1 MGNKS
6 SGDDPGHLTG
16 KQNVM
21 GRVTVNKGNGMTI
34 ARTTATVGL
43 FFGVAMMAGVAMAQT
58 AAPAGGAAPAA
69 PAAPA
74 EEAAPPAIGPDGLPV
89 APAAEAPA
97 EAPAA
102 AAPAAEAEKQV
113 EITPYKMFMEA
124 TIVVQGVMVML
135 MLWSVVTWSIL
146 ISKLTFFSGL
156 NGKSNRVL
164 QIFRSAG
171 SIADAAK
178 NAKSYR
184 DNPLARML
192 TAAADEIATGK
203 KNGLAGRVQARM
215 SIVQSEAGDSLSSGM
230 GIFATVGSISAFV
243 GLFGTVW
250 GIMNSFIGIAQ
261 SQTTNLA
268 VVAPGIAEALFAT
281 AIGLFAAIPAV
292 IFYNMFARRI
302 GAYSTRME
310 NFASEIL
317 VKIARDE

>member
-1 MGNKS
+1 
-6 SGDDPGHLTG
+6 
-16 KQNVM
+16 M
-21 GRVTVNKGNGMTI
+21 GRETVNKGNRMTI
-34 ARTTATVGL
+34 ARATAAVGL
-43 FFGVAMMAGVAMAQT
+43 MFGMAMMTSAALAQPAGNP
-58 AAPAGGAAPAA
+58 PAGGAAPAA
-69 PAAPA
+69 APAAQPAAPA
-74 EEAAPPAIGPDGLPV
+74 AAPGAEPAPPAIGPDGLPV
-89 APAAEAPA
+89 AAPDAAAPA
-97 EAPAA
+97 EAAPA
-102 AAPAAEAEKQV
+102 AAPAAEPGHT

-124 TIVVQGVMVML
+124 TIVVQAVMIML
-135 MLWSVVTWSIL
+135 VLWSVVTWSIL

-156 NGKSNRVL
+156 NSKSNRVQ
-164 QIFRSAG
+164 QIFRGAG
-171 SIADAAK
+171 SLADAAK

-184 DNPLARML
+184 DNPFAKML
-192 TAAADEIATGK
+192 TVAADELAAGK
-203 KNGLAGRVQARM
+203 KGATSRVQARM
-215 SIVQSEAGDSLSSGM
+215 GIVQAEAGEMLSSGM

-317 VKIARDE
+317 VKIAREE

>member
-1 MGNKS
+1 
-6 SGDDPGHLTG
+6 
-16 KQNVM
+16 M
-21 GRVTVNKGNGMTI
+21 GRETVNKGIGMTI
-34 ARTTATVGL
+34 ARATASIGL
-43 FFGVAMMAGVAMAQT
+43 IFGVAMMTAVASAQP
-58 AAPAGGAAPAA
+58 AATPPAGGAAPAEA
-69 PAAPA
+69 PAQPGAPEAAPGA
-74 EEAAPPAIGPDGLPV
+74 EPAPPAIGPDGLPV
-89 APAAEAPA
+89 AAPEAASTEAPAAEAPA
-97 EAPAA
+97 
-102 AAPAAEAEKQV
+102 AEEGAHS

-124 TIVVQGVMVML
+124 SIVVQAVMVL
-135 MLWSVVTWSIL
+135 LILWSVVTWSIL

-156 NGKSNRVL
+156 NGKSNRVI
-164 QIFRSAG
+164 QMFRSAG
-171 SIADAAK
+171 NVADAAK

-184 DNPLARML
+184 DNPMAKML
-192 TAAADEIATGK
+192 IAAADELAAGK
-203 KNGLAGRVQARM
+203 SGAGSRAQARM
-215 SIVQSEAGDSLSSGM
+215 GIVQAEAGEMLSSGM
-230 GIFATVGSISAFV
+230 GIFATVGSISVFV

>member
-1 MGNKS
+1 
-6 SGDDPGHLTG
+6 
-16 KQNVM
+16 M
-21 GRVTVNKGNGMTI
+21 GRETVNKGNRMTI
-34 ARTTATVGL
+34 ARATAAVGL
-43 FFGVAMMAGVAMAQT
+43 IFGVAMMST
-58 AAPAGGAAPAA
+58 AAWAQPAGNPPAGGAAPAA
-69 PAAPA
+69 APAQPAAPA
-74 EEAAPPAIGPDGLPV
+74 AAPGAEPAPPAIGPDGLPLA
-89 APAAEAPA
+89 APEAAAPA
-97 EAPAA
+97 EPTAP
-102 AAPAAEAEKQV
+102 AAPAAEPGHT

-124 TIVVQGVMVML
+124 TIVVQAVMIML
-135 MLWSVVTWSIL
+135 ILWSVVTWSIL

-156 NGKSNRVL
+156 NGKSNRVV
-164 QIFRSAG
+164 QVFRSAG

-184 DNPLARML
+184 DNPFAKML
-192 TAAADEIATGK
+192 TVAADELAAGK
-203 KNGLAGRVQARM
+203 KGATGRVQARM
-215 SIVQSEAGDSLSSGM
+215 GIVQSEAGEMLSSGM

-302 GAYSTRME
+302 GAYSSRME

-317 VKIARDE
+317 VKIAREE

>member
-1 MGNKS
+1 
-6 SGDDPGHLTG
+6 
-16 KQNVM
+16 M
-21 GRVTVNKGNGMTI
+21 GRETVNKGNGMTF
-34 ARTTATVGL
+34 ARATAAVGL
-43 FFGVAMMAGVAMAQT
+43 MFGVAMMTT
-58 AAPAGGAAPAA
+58 AAWAQPAGNPPAGGAAPAA
-69 PAAPA
+69 APAQPAAPA
-74 EEAAPPAIGPDGLPV
+74 AEPGAEAAPPAIGPDGLPV
-89 APAAEAPA
+89 APAAD
-97 EAPAA
+97 A
-102 AAPAAEAEKQV
+102 AAPAAPAEAAPAAAEPQM

-124 TIVVQGVMVML
+124 TLVVQAVMIML
-135 MLWSVVTWSIL
+135 ILWSVVTWSIL

-184 DNPLARML
+184 DNPLAKML
-192 TAAADEIATGK
+192 VAAADELAAGK
-203 KNGLAGRVQARM
+203 KGATGRVQARLG
-215 SIVQSEAGDSLSSGM
+215 IVQSEAGDSLSSGM

-317 VKIARDE
+317 VKIAREE

>member
-1 MGNKS
+1 
-6 SGDDPGHLTG
+6 
-16 KQNVM
+16 M
-21 GRVTVNKGNGMTI
+21 GRETVNKGNRMTI
-34 ARTTATVGL
+34 ARATAAVGL
-43 FFGVAMMAGVAMAQT
+43 MFGVAMMTTAAFAQPAGNPPAGG
-58 AAPAGGAAPAA
+58 AAPAAAPAA

-74 EEAAPPAIGPDGLPV
+74 AAPGAEPAPPAIGPDGLPV
-89 APAAEAPA
+89 APAPD
-97 EAPAA
+97 AA
-102 AAPAAEAEKQV
+102 AAPAAPAAPAAEEPKL

-124 TIVVQGVMVML
+124 TLVVQAVMIML
-135 MLWSVVTWSIL
+135 ILWSVVTWSIL

-156 NGKSNRVL
+156 NGKSNRVQ

-171 SIADAAK
+171 SLADAAK
-178 NAKSYR
+178 NAKSYK
-184 DNPLARML
+184 DNPFARML
-192 TAAADEIATGK
+192 TVAADELAANKKGATS
-203 KNGLAGRVQARM
+203 RVQARM
-215 SIVQSEAGDSLSSGM
+215 GIVQSEAGEMLSSGM

-317 VKIARDE
+317 VKIAREE

>member
-1 MGNKS
+1 
-6 SGDDPGHLTG
+6 
-16 KQNVM
+16 M
-21 GRVTVNKGNGMTI
+21 GRDTVNKGNGMTL
-34 ARTTATVGL
+34 ARATATVGL
-43 FFGVAMMAGVAMAQT
+43 IFGVAMMTAVASAQP
-58 AAPAGGAAPAA
+58 AANPAPAGAAPAEA
-69 PAAPA
+69 PAQPGAPEAAPGA
-74 EEAAPPAIGPDGLPV
+74 EPAPPAIGPDGLPV
-89 APAAEAPA
+89 AAPEEAST

-102 AAPAAEAEKQV
+102 DAAAAEEGAHS

-124 TIVVQGVMVML
+124 SIVVQAVMVL
-135 MLWSVVTWSIL
+135 LVLWSVVTWSIL

-156 NGKSNRVL
+156 NGKSNRVM

-171 SIADAAK
+171 SVADAAK

-184 DNPLARML
+184 DNPMAKML
-192 TAAADEIATGK
+192 IAAADELAAGKSGATS
-203 KNGLAGRVQARM
+203 RVQARM
-215 SIVQSEAGDSLSSGM
+215 GIVQAEAGEMLSSGM
-230 GIFATVGSISAFV
+230 GIFATVGSISVFV

-310 NFASEIL
+310 SFASEIL

>member
-1 MGNKS
+1 
-6 SGDDPGHLTG
+6 
-16 KQNVM
+16 
-21 GRVTVNKGNGMTI
+21 MTI
-34 ARTTATVGL
+34 ARATAAVGL
-43 FFGVAMMAGVAMAQT
+43 IFGVAMMST
-58 AAPAGGAAPAA
+58 AAWAQPAGNPPAGGAAPAA
-69 PAAPA
+69 APAQPAAPA
-74 EEAAPPAIGPDGLPV
+74 AAPGAEPAPPAIGPDGLPLA
-89 APAAEAPA
+89 APEAAAPA
-97 EAPAA
+97 EPTAP
-102 AAPAAEAEKQV
+102 AAPAAEPGHT

-124 TIVVQGVMVML
+124 TIVVQAVMIML
-135 MLWSVVTWSIL
+135 ILWSVVTWSIL

-156 NGKSNRVL
+156 NGKSNRVV
-164 QIFRSAG
+164 QVFRSAG

-184 DNPLARML
+184 DNPFAKML
-192 TAAADEIATGK
+192 TVAADELAAGK
-203 KNGLAGRVQARM
+203 KGATGRVQARM
-215 SIVQSEAGDSLSSGM
+215 GIVQSEAGEMLSSGM

-302 GAYSTRME
+302 GAYSSRME

-317 VKIARDE
+317 VKIAREE